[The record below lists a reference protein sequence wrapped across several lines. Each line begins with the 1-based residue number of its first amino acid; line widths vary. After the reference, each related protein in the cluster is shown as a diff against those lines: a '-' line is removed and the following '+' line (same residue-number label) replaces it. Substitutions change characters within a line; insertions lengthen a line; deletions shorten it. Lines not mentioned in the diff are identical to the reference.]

1 MFHVKRKCLDDFKQC
16 TKPFPL
22 ACLSQTSYECF
33 CYGVIHQGHSSACL
47 LGGRKLSYKMFTLRN
62 GIMYLRGLGLAE
74 PSGEKKAQ
82 TQNLPEIHYH
92 H

>member
-1 MFHVKRKCLDDFKQC
+1 
-16 TKPFPL
+16 
-22 ACLSQTSYECF
+22 
-33 CYGVIHQGHSSACL
+33 
-47 LGGRKLSYKMFTLRN
+47 MFTLRN